1 MKTNFL
7 KTGYGLLFALVV
19 TFQLIAAPLALTA
32 ELTDQ
37 SVAEGVVPN
46 GECQHAF
53 CGGA

>member
-1 MKTNFL
+1 MKSKFL

-37 SVAEGVVPN
+37 PIAERVTPN
-46 GECQHAF
+46 GECQTGL
-53 CGGA
+53 CQ